1 MTELSRFLCREM
13 EITESLRLLTELE
26 DSFTGDCQVRHSLLL
41 EGSFPLTDWL
51 KIVSRGRRF
60 IQQGDLATSENE
72 RERSSV
78 HFFLFNDLLLI
89 AKQQRSRFVKRWK
102 ITVRAN
108 LMDTK
113 ADAFEGK
120 LKTSRRETLTRFLQI
135 EVFQSLLWDRNLL
148 FSSRLETFG
157 ISGSMTS
164 RTSKNNFL
172 LHLLET
178 SWGLSCH
185 LSLSMLSY
193 NCTSHYLFINSQS
206 ASTLHSRDCWV
217 VSKVNTLCGQM
228 TREMVFSES

>member
-1 MTELSRFLCREM
+1 M
-13 EITESLRLLTELE
+13 
-26 DSFTGDCQVRHSLLL
+26 
-41 EGSFPLTDWL
+41 
-51 KIVSRGRRF
+51 
-60 IQQGDLATSENE
+60 
-72 RERSSV
+72 
-78 HFFLFNDLLLI
+78 
-89 AKQQRSRFVKRWK
+89 KRWK

-120 LKTSRRETLTRFLQI
+120 LKTSRRETLTRFFQI

-228 TREMVFSES
+228 TRSSRDGVLRELNPKTLYSPSAYSTGAEEYSAMLEPVFSKCIGFLCA